1 MSRTLHS
8 LFLTTALAALAAPLA
23 MAAPA
28 DPPFDRQVGDF
39 FSGTGTVLYL
49 IAGVGAPLLED
60 GKAGKTHALRA
71 ADALLSSVA
80 LSEGM
85 KSLVQEKRPD
95 TNAHDSFPSGHASS
109 VFAVATVESAFHPK
123 QAIYWYAG
131 ASLISASRFTI
142 HRHTVGDVLAGA
154 ALGYGIGR
162 WELSSRRGLLL
173 MPFIQPTSKGAAY
186 GVFLSKTF

>member
-1 MSRTLHS
+1 MSRTLPS
-8 LFLTTALAALAAPLA
+8 LSLAAAMVVLAAPRSS
-23 MAAPA
+23 AAPA

-39 FSGTGTVLYL
+39 FSNTGTVLYV

-60 GKAGKTHALRA
+60 GKAGKTHSLRA
-71 ADALLSSVA
+71 LDALTSSV
-80 LSEGM
+80 LVSEGM

-95 TNAHDSFPSGHASS
+95 TNSHDSFPSEHASS
-109 VFAVATVESAFHPK
+109 VFAIATVESAFHPK

-173 MPFIQPTSKGAAY
+173 MPFIQPTNRGTAV
-186 GVFLSKTF
+186 GLFLSRTF

>member
-1 MSRTLHS
+1 MSTSRSRL
-8 LFLTTALAALAAPLA
+8 LTAAFIALIAPLSLVA
-23 MAAPA
+23 QA

-49 IAGVGAPLLED
+49 VAGLGAPLLED

-71 ADALLSSVA
+71 ADALTSSV
-80 LSEGM
+80 LISEGL

-95 TNAHDSFPSGHASS
+95 TNEHDSFPSAHASS
-109 VFAVATVESAFHPK
+109 VFAIATVESAFHPK
-123 QAIYWYAG
+123 QAIYWYTG
-131 ASLISASRFTI
+131 AALISASRFTI

-154 ALGYGIGR
+154 AIGYGVGR

-173 MPFIQPTSKGAAY
+173 MPFIQPTAKGAAY
-186 GVFLSKTF
+186 GLFLSKTF